1 MTARFLLLLAGIAVI
16 ALAAPAGASAASFRS
31 PSGNIS
37 CYIVA
42 DGVRV
47 RHRAPRLGAS
57 AEAGVVRAR
66 LRPGPERS
74 AGKAAAASSA
84 PATRALN
91 NGRKLHYGAS
101 IARGRFRCTSL
112 RSGMRCVNE
121 RNGHGFKLSR
131 QRAIRF

>member
-1 MTARFLLLLAGIAVI
+1 MRCDIVRRDWEPPPKPASCELDYGHGLSVGRRGRGRFVCAG
-16 ALAAPAGASAASFRS
+16 
-31 PSGNIS
+31 
-37 CYIVA
+37 
-42 DGVRV
+42 D
-47 RHRAPRLGAS
+47 
-57 AEAGVVRAR
+57 
-66 LRPGPERS
+66 
-74 AGKAAAASSA
+74 
-84 PATRALN
+84 TALN

>member
-1 MTARFLLLLAGIAVI
+1 MNRLVPVLITL
-16 ALAAPAGASAASFRS
+16 ALAALGAPAAASAASFRS
-31 PSGNIS
+31 PSGNIG
-37 CYIVA
+37 CYILS
-42 DGVRV
+42 DGVRCDIV
-47 RHRAPRLGAS
+47 RRDWEPPPKPAS
-57 AEAGVVRAR
+57 CELDYGHGLSVGRRGRGRFVCAGD
-66 LRPGPERS
+66 
-74 AGKAAAASSA
+74 
-84 PATRALN
+84 TALN

>member
-37 CYIVA
+37 CYILA
-42 DGVRV
+42 DGVRCDIV
-47 RHRAPRLGAS
+47 RRDWEPPPKPAS
-57 AEAGVVRAR
+57 CEFDYGHGLSVGRQGRGRFVC
-66 LRPGPERS
+66 
-74 AGKAAAASSA
+74 SSDSV
-84 PATRALN
+84 LN